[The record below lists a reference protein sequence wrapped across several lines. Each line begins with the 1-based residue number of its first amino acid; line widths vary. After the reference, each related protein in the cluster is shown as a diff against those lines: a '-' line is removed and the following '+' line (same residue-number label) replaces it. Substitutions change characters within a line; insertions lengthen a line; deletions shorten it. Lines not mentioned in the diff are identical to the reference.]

1 MFCGIAITKTIIL
14 LLEEIMGYEIDF
26 IGVKNAKAKKDADA
40 IVLRWKENDKYVKGA
55 STSQTDMTLTLVPQ
69 NSREII
75 INVSQLTEGNTFICK
90 FIWYISF

>member
-1 MFCGIAITKTIIL
+1 MVKFEQCVTSIFTLIAL
-14 LLEEIMGYEIDF
+14 LLFY
-26 IGVKNAKAKKDADA
+26 VTNVSADSGSQSF
-40 IVLRWKENDKYVKGA
+40 KFSYVKGA
-55 STSQTDMTLTLVPQ
+55 PTSQTDMTLTLVPQ